1 VFLLIRF
8 GLLALVANYVLW
20 YILTHFPLT
29 TQGSAWYAG
38 ISLAGILVMA
48 AITLYGFYLS
58 LGGRPAFGSAVLE
71 E

>member
-1 VFLLIRF
+1 MGEVYR
-8 GLLALVANYVLW
+8 ANDLW
-20 YILTHFPLT
+20 YLLTHFPLT

-48 AITLYGFYLS
+48 AITLYGFYTA
-58 LGGRPAFGSAVLE
+58 LGGRPVLGSEVIE